1 MKTRCPCCG
10 ASASLEV
17 LITHDEAR
25 SLMVALAGISDELA
39 KPRCAISACSA
50 RASAT

>member
-10 ASASLEV
+10 ATASLEV

-25 SLMVALAGISDELA
+25 SLMVA
-39 KPRCAISACSA
+39 ISACSA